1 MTLSQNKDSVQVT
14 LSVQWPKDAKPE
26 TCKNKLEKILQS
38 WANKN
43 ELELNLSVVTVS
55 ADGRAVVKIEPAP
68 GTACFFFA
76 NIISHVY
83 NQDLM
88 LTNTFEVFY
97 ILWRQFSLILC
108 LLSLKLWQTFSN

>member
-55 ADGRAVVKIEPAP
+55 ADGRAVIRIKPAP
-68 GTACFFFA
+68 GTACFFF
-76 NIISHVY
+76 
-83 NQDLM
+83 L
-88 LTNTFEVFY
+88 
-97 ILWRQFSLILC
+97 
-108 LLSLKLWQTFSN
+108 QTLYHTSITKI